1 MRIFLL
7 EDDFSLNESIKDMLE
22 SEGFNVDSFYDGDM
36 AYQSISS
43 DYTLYILDI
52 FVPNLNGIELMDKI
66 KKENKLAT
74 VFIMSANIDINMIE
88 EAYKKG
94 CDDYLKK
101 PFNIQE
107 LLFKL
112 KKYQDK
118 QDNFMLS
125 EGVYFNIIQN
135 KLICNDD
142 ELELTKRE
150 KLFINLLISNQGKNV
165 SYDLIEEYVYDGEF
179 KSIDA
184 IRSLVKRVR
193 KKLPNNI
200 IITNLDE
207 GYYIK

>member
-1 MRIFLL
+1 MKIFLL

-22 SEGFNVDSFYDGDM
+22 SEGFSVDSFYDGNI
-36 AYQSISS
+36 AYQNISS
-43 DYTLYILDI
+43 EYTLYILDI

-74 VFIMSANIDINMIE
+74 VFIMSANIDISMIE

-135 KLICNDD
+135 KLICNDE

-150 KLFINLLISNQGKNV
+150 KLFINLLISNQGNNV
-165 SYDLIEEYVYDGEF
+165 SYDLIEEYVYEGEF
-179 KSIDA
+179 KTIDA

-193 KKLPNNI
+193 KKLPTNI